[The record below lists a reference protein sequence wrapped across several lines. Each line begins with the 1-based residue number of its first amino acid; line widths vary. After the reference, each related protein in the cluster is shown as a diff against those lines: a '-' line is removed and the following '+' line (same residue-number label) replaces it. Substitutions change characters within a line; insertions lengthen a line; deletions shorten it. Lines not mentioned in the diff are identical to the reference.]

1 MTSDGSPGS
10 LERSERSQGLGP
22 AAATRSGARRARTI
36 FASGA
41 RRREAPARRRR
52 GWSSARQPSL
62 RWAESQRVCSST
74 KSSTREEGRAN
85 AGSRPDAV
93 ATNSDDVSATLFGVF
108 FAAGLSSC
116 AVRIFATP
124 GGVPTRLF
132 THRKHFQV
140 TMGLTP
146 RHPPTAGVRFFPL
159 EPSEPSGT
167 AKRPGS
173 LAAPP
178 PAPLLPAPPRDGA
191 LRAAPRNLADARAPP
206 LVHRARTSPATRRPP
221 HRRTTRRTGRPVRPR
236 GHRGRLRAAFARG
249 RRVLRRAPRAQRRAV
264 LLSRALPH
272 PPPAATEC
280 ARPRSRQRS
289 QKVWGEHACR
299 RPVSVRRPSG
309 ASSTTRAPLPDAT
322 PTATRPSTSTG
333 TSTPRGRC

>member
-1 MTSDGSPGS
+1 M
-10 LERSERSQGLGP
+10 R
-22 AAATRSGARRARTI
+22 TRGRVPTLWPRTVMM
-36 FASGA
+36 F
-41 RRREAPARRRR
+41 RRRFSGFFSRQAYPRVRCEFSRRLAGCLPDCLPTGNIFRLQ
-52 GWSSARQPSL
+52 WASL
-62 RWAESQRVCSST
+62 H
-74 KSSTREEGRAN
+74 G
-85 AGSRPDAV
+85 
-93 ATNSDDVSATLFGVF
+93 TLRLQ
-108 FAAGLSSC
+108 AC
-116 AVRIFATP
+116 A
-124 GGVPTRLF
+124 
-132 THRKHFQV
+132 
-140 TMGLTP
+140 
-146 RHPPTAGVRFFPL
+146 FFPL

-206 LVHRARTSPATRRPP
+206 LVHRARTSPATRRPL
-221 HRRTTRRTGRPVRPR
+221 HRRATRRTGRPVRPP
-236 GHRGRLRAAFARG
+236 GHRGRLRAFARG

-333 TSTPRGRC
+333 TSTPGGDAEPVPVPGRDHIPVPVPVPVPVPGPGPASELVRRLGTRPLRAGRMRGDPRRRLRGRCPGVLLR